1 MRPKDV
7 SESGQDC
14 TRVSTLSDPL
24 ETARLTFATRRGQD
38 RSWGRKL
45 KPLYEDVVENLPDVV
60 KNFLTAPSL
69 ESVPLI
75 PEIRR
80 AYVPEMVLALH
91 KVHVDAGRHI
101 HPSLLMCAYEL
112 VNEVASSSI
121 LKTFMD
127 TGRLEEYVEAAAS
140 VSKLVLDA
148 GQNALIA
155 KTKQDSGLGIWSVV
169 K

>member
-1 MRPKDV
+1 MSHFTQPPRIPK
-7 SESGQDC
+7 
-14 TRVSTLSDPL
+14 
-24 ETARLTFATRRGQD
+24 LTFNSRGQD

-45 KPLYEDVVENLPDVV
+45 KPLYEDVVESLPDVV
-60 KNFLTAPSL
+60 KNFLTSSSL
-69 ESVPLI
+69 AAIPYI

-101 HPSLLMCAYEL
+101 SPTLLVCAYDL

-127 TGRLEEYVEAAAS
+127 TGRLEEYVEAAAN

-148 GQNALIA
+148 GQNALMT
-155 KTKQDSGLGIWSVV
+155 KTKQDVSGLGIWSVA